1 MKKKPKKA
9 RKTPDKT
16 VLQDDAEEE
25 EEEEA
30 EASDEDGTLLQRL
43 IARQSFDGSW
53 TGIIDQLCDEMSMDR
68 DVVRGAVQ
76 KVEQVARD
84 TTDVEQALSTAVV
97 VVFLENKM
105 EDEEETWE
113 LVVEKAR
120 AWLKDV
126 VDGGALGEVW
136 REAKAIL
143 GV

>member
-68 DVVRGAVQ
+68 DVV
-76 KVEQVARD
+76 EQVARE

-105 EDEEETWE
+105 EGEEQTWE

-120 AWLKDV
+120 AWFEDMI
-126 VDGGALGEVW
+126 DDGALGEVW